1 MLLYATKAQASE
13 FPYVIMPLMKSH
25 YVMLQRNLLYTAVT
39 RAKKGL
45 FIVGERKAI
54 YIAVMNNKIETR
66 NTRLAYRLNEK
77 LLR

>member
-25 YVMLQRNLLYTAVT
+25 YIMLQRNLLYTGVT

-45 FIVGERKAI
+45 IIVGERKAV
-54 YIAVMNNKIETR
+54 YIAVMNNKILERHTKLAE
-66 NTRLAYRLNEK
+66 RLIRI
-77 LLR
+77 R